1 MKLNKIIKNLSIK
14 IFVFISLLSSICIS
28 EIFNEANKI
37 EFNFNKDSRG
47 YDYYNAF
54 NKLRNQYI
62 NDPFLK
68 IFLKEINLESYD
80 YNENLKKN
88 NNEIHVIVNMNS
100 KYFYPTLVSI
110 NSALRNS
117 NKNKTTLVY
126 HILLPKAI
134 GKDYINKIKS
144 LLLIYPTNLV
154 IIIYNMGKLFSKF
167 KRNRFSEVTFYR
179 LLSPLFIP
187 LDKIIYMDSDVLVF
201 KDLEEMYNLQFH
213 NNYVLG
219 YLDLLSDGVDY
230 LGLISEKYINAGVLL
245 LNLKL
250 IRENKKFYELLHM
263 AKYCKDL
270 KNNDQTIINYIFYPN
285 IGTLPLKYGIF
296 NFDSIFDIKYLY
308 LRKIR
313 QQLNF
318 TELIE
323 AFKDPAIMHYTLC
336 IPKVWNSN
344 SIFSKKYTRTGTI
357 NRTKCQKYL
366 NIWIENAYNTSFY
379 KDIAEHYKLKT

>member
-1 MKLNKIIKNLSIK
+1 MNKIIKNLSIK

-80 YNENLKKN
+80 YNENLKKD

-134 GKDYINKIKS
+134 GKDYMNKIKS

-201 KDLEEMYNLQFH
+201 KDLEEMYTLF
-213 NNYVLG
+213 
-219 YLDLLSDGVDY
+219 
-230 LGLISEKYINAGVLL
+230 LIL
-245 LNLKL
+245 
-250 IRENKKFYELLHM
+250 
-263 AKYCKDL
+263 
-270 KNNDQTIINYIFYPN
+270 
-285 IGTLPLKYGIF
+285 
-296 NFDSIFDIKYLY
+296 
-308 LRKIR
+308 
-313 QQLNF
+313 
-318 TELIE
+318 
-323 AFKDPAIMHYTLC
+323 
-336 IPKVWNSN
+336 
-344 SIFSKKYTRTGTI
+344 
-357 NRTKCQKYL
+357 
-366 NIWIENAYNTSFY
+366 
-379 KDIAEHYKLKT
+379 

>member
-1 MKLNKIIKNLSIK
+1 M
-14 IFVFISLLSSICIS
+14 LLSICIS
-28 EIFNEANKI
+28 EIFNENKI
-37 EFNFNKDSRG
+37 SFNFNEDCCG
-47 YDYYNAF
+47 NDYYNAF

-62 NDPFLK
+62 NDPFLNM
-68 IFLKEINLESYD
+68 FLKEINLESYD
-80 YNENLKKN
+80 CDENLNKDN
-88 NNEIHVIVNMNS
+88 NKVHIIVNMNN
-100 KYFYPTLVSI
+100 KYFYPALVSI

-126 HILLPKAI
+126 HILLPKTI
-134 GKDYINKIKS
+134 KKDYINKIK
-144 LLLIYPTNLV
+144 LLLKIYPTNLV
-154 IIIYNMGKLFSKF
+154 LIIYNMGKLFSKF

-201 KDLEEMYNLQFH
+201 KDLEEMYNLQLH
-213 NNYVLG
+213 NNYALG

-250 IRENKKFYELLHM
+250 IREHNKVYELLHM
-263 AKYCKDL
+263 AKYSKNM

-285 IGTLPLKYGIF
+285 IGILPLKYGIF
-296 NFDSIFDIKYLY
+296 NFDTIFDIKYLY
-308 LRKIR
+308 LRNIR
-313 QQLNF
+313 QQLNY

-336 IPKVWNSN
+336 VPKIWNSN
-344 SIFSKKYTRTGTI
+344 SIFSKKYTRIGTI
-357 NRTKCQKYL
+357 NRTKCQKYQ

-379 KDIAEHYKLKT
+379 KDIVERYKLKS